1 MKANSDTA
9 VPDTKASSS
18 KATPDM
24 KANSNTATS
33 DTKAKS
39 NTATSD
45 MKANFNRSAL
55 AEALNLL
62 TSVVPS
68 RTPKPI
74 LKCVQITADEKEVRM
89 CATDLEVGI
98 NYLISEVQV
107 DKPGEVIVPADR
119 LAAIVRESVDEVLV
133 LEASEGACKI
143 TGADSHF
150 TIYGHEP
157 GQYPVVPD
165 FDGAGD
171 IKISLSNL
179 QAGIEQCLFAA
190 AKESSRY
197 AINGVLW
204 EIKDKKLMLVATD
217 GRRLARC
224 RVSLAAAPKGEVPA
238 NILVPGKAMGLL
250 DKIGASDKDT
260 VAVKL
265 IDNQILISCANVVIS
280 SNLVEGNFPK
290 YEDIIPTDHDKKLT
304 LSTEAV
310 LSAVRRASLLTSE
323 ESRGIK
329 VSVEKGKMVF
339 SCRTPET
346 GDAQVDMPV
355 DYNGEPIE
363 IGFSPQF
370 LIDVLR
376 VIKTPEFDLELGQS
390 DRPGLIKSGTNFL
403 YVLMPINL
411 G

>member
-18 KATPDM
+18 K
-24 KANSNTATS
+24 TAP
-33 DTKAKS
+33 
-39 NTATSD
+39 D

-74 LKCVQITADEKEVRM
+74 LRCVQITADEKEVRM

-107 DKPGEVIVPADR
+107 DKPGEIIVPADR

-133 LEASEGACKI
+133 LEAAEGACNIK
-143 TGADSHF
+143 GADSHF

-157 GQYPVVPD
+157 GQYPIVPD

-250 DKIGASDKDT
+250 DKIGASEKDT
-260 VAVKL
+260 VAIKL
-265 IDNQILISCANVVIS
+265 VDNQILISCANVVIS

-329 VSVEKGKMVF
+329 LSVEEGKMVF
-339 SCRTPET
+339 SCRAPET

-355 DYNGEPIE
+355 DYKGESID

-376 VIKTPEFDLELGQS
+376 VIKTPEFEFELGQS

>member
-1 MKANSDTA
+1 MKANSNAT
-9 VPDTKASSS
+9 VPDTKANSS
-18 KATPDM
+18 K
-24 KANSNTATS
+24 TAP
-33 DTKAKS
+33 
-39 NTATSD
+39 D

-74 LKCVQITADEKEVRM
+74 LRCVQITAGEKEVRM

-133 LEASEGACKI
+133 LEAAEGACKI

-157 GQYPVVPD
+157 GQYPIVPD
-165 FDGAGD
+165 FEGAGD

-250 DKIGASDKDT
+250 DKIGAGEKD
-260 VAVKL
+260 AVTIKL

-290 YEDIIPTDHDKKLT
+290 YEDIIPTDYDKKLT

-323 ESRGIK
+323 ESKGIK
-329 VSVEKGKMVF
+329 LSLEKGKMVF
-339 SCRTPET
+339 SSRAPET

-355 DYNGEPIE
+355 DYKGEPIE

-376 VIKTPEFDLELGQS
+376 VIKTPEFDFELGQS

>member
-1 MKANSDTA
+1 MKENSKQSAPEPPANVPTA
-9 VPDTKASSS
+9 IVPPVTEKPTRKTTGSVA
-18 KATPDM
+18 
-24 KANSNTATS
+24 
-33 DTKAKS
+33 
-39 NTATSD
+39 

-55 AEALNLL
+55 AEALGLL

-74 LKCVQITADEKEVRM
+74 LRCVQIIAGEKEVRM

-107 DKPGEVIVPADR
+107 DKPGEVIIPADR
-119 LAAIVRESVDEVLV
+119 LAAIVRESVDDVLV
-133 LEASEGACKI
+133 LESSEGACKI

-157 GQYPVVPD
+157 GQYPVVRD
-165 FDGAGD
+165 FDGTGE

-179 QAGIEQCLFAA
+179 QAGIGQCLFAA

-224 RVSLAAAPKGEVPA
+224 RVSLAAAPTGEVPA

-250 DKIGASDKDT
+250 DKIGAGEKDT

-290 YEDIIPTDHDKKLT
+290 YEDIIPTDNDKKLT

-329 VSVEKGKMVF
+329 LSLEKGKMVF
-339 SCRTPET
+339 SCRAPET

-355 DYNGEPIE
+355 DYKGEPIE

-376 VIKTPEFDLELGQS
+376 VIKTPEFDFELGQS
-390 DRPGLIKSGTNFL
+390 DRPGLIKSGANFL

>member
-9 VPDTKASSS
+9 VPDMKANSD
-18 KATPDM
+18 KAAPDM
-24 KANSNTATS
+24 KANPG
-33 DTKAKS
+33 KA
-39 NTATSD
+39 APD

-74 LKCVQITADEKEVRM
+74 LRCVQITADEKEVRM

-107 DKPGEVIVPADR
+107 DKPGEIIVPADR

-165 FDGAGD
+165 FEGAGD

-250 DKIGASDKDT
+250 DKIGAGEKD
-260 VAVKL
+260 AVTIKL
-265 IDNQILISCANVVIS
+265 VDNQILISCANVVIS

-290 YEDIIPTDHDKKLT
+290 YEDIIPTDYDKKLT

-323 ESRGIK
+323 ESKGIK
-329 VSVEKGKMVF
+329 LSLEKGKMVF
-339 SCRTPET
+339 SGRAPET

-355 DYNGEPIE
+355 DYKGEPIE

-376 VIKTPEFDLELGQS
+376 VIKAPDFDFELGQS